1 MPAPPAKKENQKTK
15 FLGLTVDGRVR
26 MLRSFARRREKYTL
40 RSAEERLLCAY
51 ATLFSPT
58 KVHGV
63 CKFNAYWFF
72 TFFWLTK
79 GSRNKN

>member
-1 MPAPPAKKENQKTK
+1 MY
-15 FLGLTVDGRVR
+15 FS
-26 MLRSFARRREKYTL
+26 LRW
-40 RSAEERLLCAY
+40 AEERLLCAY

-79 GSRNKN
+79 GPPAKKKSQRRKFIGLTVDGRVRMLRSLARRREKYMGC